1 MPLELQGLITPENYN
16 YLMGLAGITSAFVVL
31 VIWSRG
37 L

>member
-1 MPLELQGLITPENYN
+1 MPAELVGVLAPEQYN
-16 YLMGLAGITSAFVVL
+16 YLMGLAGIASAFVVL